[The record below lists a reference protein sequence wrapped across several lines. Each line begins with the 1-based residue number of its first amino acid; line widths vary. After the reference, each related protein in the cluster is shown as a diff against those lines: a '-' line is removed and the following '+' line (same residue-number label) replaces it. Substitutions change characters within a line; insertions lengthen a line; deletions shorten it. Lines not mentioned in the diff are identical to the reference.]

1 MVGFKTSDR
10 KKLEKS
16 RILDSRSS
24 DHAKK
29 QVWRFCESLCSFWTF
44 LLPVAVAS
52 PNLDQELFCALRGE
66 ISNARIPK
74 PVSTGVENVASPY

>member
-1 MVGFKTSDR
+1 MIGFKTSDR
-10 KKLEKS
+10 KKQGKS

-24 DHAKK
+24 DHATK
-29 QVWRFCESLCSFWTF
+29 QVWRFCESLRSFWTF

-52 PNLDQELFCALRGE
+52 PNRDQELFCACRGE
-66 ISNARIPK
+66 RLNARIPK